1 MLKNTN
7 HEIIIKGLNLDP
19 LAIKAVWVDRIR
31 VSYEQVSHREIKIAS
46 PYMAILADT
55 AVNVSL
61 ETLVPG
67 QFTNSLQII
76 YTSSLN
82 LSQLDRTV
90 LV

>member
-1 MLKNTN
+1 M
-7 HEIIIKGLNLDP
+7 
-19 LAIKAVWVDRIR
+19 AIKAVWIDKIR

-46 PYMAILADT
+46 PYMPILADT

-61 ETLVPG
+61 ETLIPG

-82 LSQLDRTV
+82 VSEVDRTM